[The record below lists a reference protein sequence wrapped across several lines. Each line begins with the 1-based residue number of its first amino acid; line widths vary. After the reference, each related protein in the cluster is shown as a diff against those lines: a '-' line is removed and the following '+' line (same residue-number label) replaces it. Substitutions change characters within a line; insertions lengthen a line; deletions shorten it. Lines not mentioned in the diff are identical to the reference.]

1 MKKLIGPQQIW
12 LNSIV
17 KIVGIIDKSTQNSYT
32 CSGILLS
39 LNVTKPIWYL
49 RVHFASFNRIRLTL
63 SPDHTQKNMFAFIF
77 FIITNYNKPLVAD
90 KRILQFY

>member
-1 MKKLIGPQQIW
+1 MAKVLRIATHAQE
-12 LNSIV
+12 
-17 KIVGIIDKSTQNSYT
+17 YF
-32 CSGILLS
+32 LS

-49 RVHFASFNRIRLTL
+49 RVHFASFNRIRLIL
-63 SPDHTQKNMFAFIF
+63 SPDHNQKNMFAFIF